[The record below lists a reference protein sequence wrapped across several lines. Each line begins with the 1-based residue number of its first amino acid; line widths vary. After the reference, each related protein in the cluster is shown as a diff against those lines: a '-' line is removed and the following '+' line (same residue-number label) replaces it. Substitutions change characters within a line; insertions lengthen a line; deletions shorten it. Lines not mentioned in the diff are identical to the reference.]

1 MQCYIYRSSKKL
13 DTYLYIPDKAKLDAL
28 PDGLDKLLGHLDFVM
43 QLDLNKIKR
52 LENADIEE
60 VKKRL
65 LEDEFYLQLPREQ
78 HIEV

>member
-1 MQCYIYRSSKKL
+1 MLCYIYRSAKKL
-13 DTYLYIPDKAKLDAL
+13 DTYLYLPSESKLNDL
-28 PDGLDKLLGHLDFVM
+28 PEGLDKLLGRLDLVM

-52 LENADIEE
+52 LENADIDE

-65 LEDEFYLQLPREQ
+65 QEDEFYLQLPREQ

>member
-1 MQCYIYRSSKKL
+1 MLCYIYRSNKKL
-13 DTYLYIPDKAKLDAL
+13 DTYLYLPNKEKLNML
-28 PDGLDKLLGHLDFVM
+28 PEGLDKLLGRLDFVM
-43 QLDLNKIKR
+43 QLDLDNIQR
-52 LENADIEE
+52 LENANLDE